1 MAGKD
6 CFASA
11 ADVEGCASTPSC
23 KEGPVL
29 TRINKRLRAL
39 KKKYNRIAQIEESKA
54 QGKQINKEQ
63 EEVLKAK
70 VAVGVLIEEFEKLGQ
85 AVKEEVE
92 KELMESRGEGESGR
106 ATGEEEDAEVRK
118 DLEAQAV
125 SSETLQS
132 ENPNP
137 DFDNVEPVDAS
148 EHQTEAPQ
156 PLGVP
161 SYHDIGDLLHLLYFA
176 QLFDVPQTEAT
187 SSLVWTKVH
196 ERSSCVSYDCVTE
209 EDSTSPLEER
219 DLNDLSLLGSLIF
232 SRPPNAT
239 LSHHEALQ
247 QCIQHALLWLRNS
260 DSPIRE
266 DLSLTYSHLRERL
279 NRILSSEYYTMI
291 PELQTVSQQ
300 SAAIAAT
307 VTGHYVPQLLVR
319 EASGVGGA
327 LESEDPS
334 VHYSNQDPAQEL
346 LLQTGEQYTAPLP
359 MKDVILET
367 SGSHLAMYSVAPYA
381 PETNVVDEMDQ
392 VVADAAGAGPLP
404 SQEEELQDQQISLS
418 IEPLQGK
425 GPQEPQEQ
433 QQESEVSNVSV
444 GPRGYQGPKGGVA
457 PGHNYGTGGR
467 GRGYTNGRGGYGN
480 GRGGGRGGY
489 GNGRG
494 AQYYDQRGYHPR
506 NQYGRG
512 GGRGMRRGGGSMF
525 DAYAN
530 GQSNRA

>member
-176 QLFDVPQTEAT
+176 LLFDVPQTEAT

-239 LSHHEALQ
+239 LSHREALQ

-319 EASGVGGA
+319 EASGVDGA

-392 VVADAAGAGPLP
+392 VVTDAAGAGPLP

-425 GPQEPQEQ
+425 GRQEPQEQ

-444 GPRGYQGPKGGVA
+444 GPRGYQGAKGGVS